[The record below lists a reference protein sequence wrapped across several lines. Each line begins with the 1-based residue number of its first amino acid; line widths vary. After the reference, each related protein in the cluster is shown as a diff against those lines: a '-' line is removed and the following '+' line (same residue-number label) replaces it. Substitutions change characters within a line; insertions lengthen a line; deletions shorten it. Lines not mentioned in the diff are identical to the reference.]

1 MKVEYLELTNFR
13 GIDRLRLHFQE
24 RTNVLVGVNGSG
36 KSAIL
41 DCATVLLS
49 RLIARIR
56 TISGKGRSILVSDIS
71 SGHAEARG
79 EISVA
84 YREKSYQWSVARV
97 RRGRTRRMGSN
108 LGGLGELAGLLRS
121 DLGEHG
127 VANLPLA
134 VSYPVNR
141 SVLDIPLR
149 IRKKHPFDQL
159 SAYDQALD
167 GGSSNFR
174 VFFEWFRER
183 EDLENENRIG
193 ESSYRDPQLSAVRNA
208 ISRFMPGFAGL
219 RVRRSPLR
227 MVARKD
233 DRELSVNQLSDGEKC
248 TLAMVGDLAR
258 RLAMANPSL
267 ANPLRG
273 AGVVLIDEID
283 LHLHPG
289 WQRHII
295 DALPDTFPSCQ
306 FLLSTHSPE
315 ILGHVKARNVW
326 MLERTGAGLT
336 ASHPEDSYGREVSMI
351 LESIMK
357 TSARPR
363 VVEEHLS
370 SLFRMIEQGD
380 VHEAGRRLDE
390 MRTMIGEDPDLV
402 KAEMLIRRKEVLGR

>member
-1 MKVEYLELTNFR
+1 MKVEHLELTNFR
-13 GIDRLRLHFQE
+13 GIDRLRLDFQE

-41 DCATVLLS
+41 DGATILLS
-49 RLIARIR
+49 RLTARIR

-71 SGHAEARG
+71 NGHAEACV

-84 YREKSYQWSVARV
+84 YRGTRYQWSVARV

-108 LGGLGELAGLLRS
+108 FGGLAELAGLLRS

-159 SAYDQALD
+159 SAYDRALG

-208 ISRFMPGFAGL
+208 ISRFMPGIAGL
-219 RVRRSPLR
+219 RVRRLPLR

-233 DRELSVNQLSDGEKC
+233 DHELSVNQLSDGEKC

-258 RLAMANPSL
+258 RLALANPAL
-267 ANPLRG
+267 ANPLNG

-295 DALPDTFPSCQ
+295 DALPDTFPNCQ

-336 ASHPEDSYGREVSMI
+336 AAHPEDSYGREVSMI

-363 VVEEHLS
+363 VVEEHLN
-370 SLFRMIEQGD
+370 SLFRTIQQGD
-380 VHEAGRRLDE
+380 VYEAERRLDE
-390 MRTMIGEDPDLV
+390 MRAMIGEDPDLV

>member
-1 MKVEYLELTNFR
+1 MKVEHLELTNFR

-41 DCATVLLS
+41 DCATILLS
-49 RLIARIR
+49 RLTARIR
-56 TISGKGRSILVSDIS
+56 TVSGKGRSILVSDIS
-71 SGHAEARG
+71 NGHAEARV

-84 YREKSYQWSVARV
+84 YRGTRYQWSVARY

-108 LGGLGELAGLLRS
+108 IGGLGELANLLRS
-121 DLGEHG
+121 DLGEHS
-127 VANLPLA
+127 VASLPLA

-159 SAYDQALD
+159 SAYDRALD

-208 ISRFMPGFAGL
+208 ISMFMPGFAGL

-227 MVARKD
+227 MVAQKD

-258 RLAMANPSL
+258 RLAMANPAL
-267 ANPLRG
+267 ANPLHG
-273 AGVVLIDEID
+273 AGVVLIDEVD

-295 DALPDTFPSCQ
+295 DALPDTFPNCQ
-306 FLLSTHSPE
+306 VLLSTHSPE

-326 MLERTGAGLT
+326 MLERTDAGLT

-363 VVEEHLS
+363 VVEKRLGI
-370 SLFRMIEQGD
+370 LFRTIEQGD
-380 VHEAGRRLDE
+380 VHEAERRLDE
-390 MRTMIGEDPDLV
+390 MRAMIGEDPALV